1 MALNIRDTSMK
12 RTCLFF
18 CVLLLVGCATTSV
31 DLIREVPP
39 GDPQL
44 QEVRANLEKFTGR
57 EVRWGGSIAG
67 VENRANETWIEI
79 VARPLDSY
87 GRPQS
92 GDESLGR
99 FIAEVKGF
107 RDPAVYAQ
115 GRLITVAGTVRSAL
129 TRSIGQ
135 YPYTYVIV
143 DAKVIKLWEQP
154 NPQSYYPYR
163 YYDPWYDPFWPMRPF
178 PWYAPYPY
186 WW

>member
-1 MALNIRDTSMK
+1 MTRSWLLVGA
-12 RTCLFF
+12 
-18 CVLLLVGCATTSV
+18 LLLVGCATTSV
-31 DLIREVPP
+31 DLIRKVPP

-44 QEVRANLEKFTGR
+44 QEVRVNPEQFTGR

-67 VENRANETWIEI
+67 VENRADETWIEI

-87 GRPQS
+87 GRPRPS
-92 GDESLGR
+92 DESFGR
-99 FIAEVKGF
+99 FIAAVKGF

-115 GRLITVAGTVRSAL
+115 GRLVTVVGVVRGGL

-143 DAKVIKLWEQP
+143 DAKAIKLWEQP
-154 NPQSYYPYR
+154 STQSYYPYR
-163 YYDPWYDPFWPMRPF
+163 YYDPWYDPFWPTRPF
-178 PWYAPYPY
+178 PWYAPYPLYPY